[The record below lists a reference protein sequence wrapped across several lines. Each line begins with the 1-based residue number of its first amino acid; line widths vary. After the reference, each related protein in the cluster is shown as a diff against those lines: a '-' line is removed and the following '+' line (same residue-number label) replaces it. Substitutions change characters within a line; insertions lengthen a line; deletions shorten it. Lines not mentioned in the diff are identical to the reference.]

1 MKAKKY
7 EGGGKMKKY
16 SKKPMTPQEQKEFDE
31 MMRKYRN
38 TPSSP
43 VGGEA
48 QRTKYEERF
57 MKLRD
62 KFSKGGMVKK
72 YEDGGS
78 VTDPKKKYAKK
89 YSQHPSDVAPKSV
102 PARSEMKEPY
112 GVLTR
117 MAAGEPVSE
126 SEVRWYNEWA
136 RREREKMSKRF
147 QSSSMLSNEQKNYL
161 NATKYY
167 NDQIA
172 RTDSAAGAMKK
183 KRTGR

>member
-62 KFSKGGMVKK
+62 KFSKGGMI
-72 YEDGGS
+72 
-78 VTDPKKKYAKK
+78 K
-89 YSQHPSDVAPKSV
+89 YSKGG
-102 PARSEMKEPY
+102 K
-112 GVLTR
+112 
-117 MAAGEPVSE
+117 
-126 SEVRWYNEWA
+126 
-136 RREREKMSKRF
+136 
-147 QSSSMLSNEQKNYL
+147 
-161 NATKYY
+161 
-167 NDQIA
+167 
-172 RTDSAAGAMKK
+172 MKK
-183 KRTGR
+183 

>member
-38 TPSSP
+38 TMTSP

-62 KFSKGGMVKK
+62 KFSKGGKMYMGGGKMMK
-72 YEDGGS
+72 YLKGGQMKLDANKDGMIS
-78 VTDPKKKYAKK
+78 KADF
-89 YSQHPSDVAPKSV
+89 
-102 PARSEMKEPY
+102 EMLRK
-112 GVLTR
+112 
-117 MAAGEPVSE
+117 
-126 SEVRWYNEWA
+126 
-136 RREREKMSKRF
+136 
-147 QSSSMLSNEQKNYL
+147 
-161 NATKYY
+161 
-167 NDQIA
+167 
-172 RTDSAAGAMKK
+172 MKK
-183 KRTGR
+183 